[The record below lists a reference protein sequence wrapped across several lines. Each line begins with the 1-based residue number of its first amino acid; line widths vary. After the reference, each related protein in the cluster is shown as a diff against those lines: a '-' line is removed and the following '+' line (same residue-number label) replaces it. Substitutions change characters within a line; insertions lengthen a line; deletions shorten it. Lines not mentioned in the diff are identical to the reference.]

1 MTEKTITPQQIH
13 EFIENL
19 LDDVRAGRITPE
31 GALIASQQYEY
42 LHAVLVENSDAI
54 AGTFSDEKKFKSAIT
69 EVLEGALVRVKK
81 ELPQFQNETP
91 NQPFSPETIVARAKT
106 LRVAREDASS
116 AIARQQSRVATLKD
130 NFINRLINN
139 WIAQTRVTTDKER
152 QQSIARDIR
161 EKLEKAP
168 LSTMQPPEIN
178 RFIQKTLTN
187 TRLNNESMVI
197 QKEFI
202 RETKKLSGLREIPR
216 VLVSRADISHPD
228 WFTSIAIQTGSVSQA
243 DTLARQAE
251 VLVSPVAQKRDVP
264 DETFF
269 FRAFASTP
277 VQIGFAAVA
286 DALLQQIS
294 PLGRQEVIKETFS
307 RTIDGLLAKTDL
319 LTERLGQDFVKSEL
333 FRLVVD
339 ETRKSFTQETG
350 GPSGAGQ
357 IRGAFEDVIGS
368 VLLGPILPRLIGTP
382 QEMVL
387 SYFELLAV
395 EARLPIDRK
404 MLFPEHSPAVN
415 SLFAALAPQPE
426 FLGPHTNKPFT
437 ETQKIVG
444 PVAALAAQFPSWQ
457 TLYLALLSE
466 FSFSLSPSPVSQS
479 QTSIGAPLISTPLG
493 VFGGVFSSLGRVA
506 SGAAV
511 GLSGGLLTM
520 LFGGGLGALFGKN
533 RGPDKPTPLLEDT
546 PKLLAIIIVVSLV
559 VLFVFPS
566 FLNATFINNAAK
578 NGALLVA
585 SQETPD
591 FSGESN
597 PSPDLSLVASECKG
611 PDLPAPPADG
621 VKTTQVGGHTYA
633 FPVAPYDRT
642 YYTCGHWDGGQATDI
657 GINGAGTG
665 KPHVGLAVVA
675 YTDGV
680 IGSTVLNDPK
690 GGKYVILNGSNG
702 ESYYY
707 AHNCSLYVKKGDHV
721 SAGQVIAATGNTG
734 SAAGTP
740 EHLHFAITAAGRDF
754 YNGGDACPAKDFKEK
769 FGISKCGA
777 EPLCPPRPPKK

>member
-54 AGTFSDEKKFKSAIT
+54 AGAFSDEKKFTSTIT

-81 ELPQFQNETP
+81 ELPQFQNEAP

-116 AIARQQSRVATLKD
+116 AIARQQSRVAALKD
-130 NFINRLINN
+130 NFIDRLVNN
-139 WIAQTRVTTDKER
+139 WIAQTRVTIDKEK

-187 TRLNNESMVI
+187 TRLDNESTVI
-197 QKEFI
+197 QKKFI

-251 VLVSPVAQKRDVP
+251 VLVSHVAQKRDVP
-264 DETFF
+264 DGTIF

-286 DALLQQIS
+286 DALLQRLS

-466 FSFSLSPSPVSQS
+466 FSFSLSPSLVSQS

-585 SQETPD
+585 SVPNTGGPYDEVFPEYGGPFPGGSTAITSCSVDYKHLTQTPYDQGGIGTHIKTCAYD
-591 FSGESN
+591 FDA
-597 PSPDLSLVASECKG
+597 PSLTTPVKATHAGCVAS
-611 PDLPAPPADG
+611 
-621 VKTTQVGGHTYA
+621 V
-633 FPVAPYDRT
+633 RT
-642 YYTCGHWDGGQATDI
+642 DMKNNERIRGSYGNYVLL
-657 GINGAGTG
+657 AGTG
-665 KPHVGLAVVA
+665 LDGKPFYSL
-675 YTDGV
+675 
-680 IGSTVLNDPK
+680 
-690 GGKYVILNGSNG
+690 
-702 ESYYY
+702 Y
-707 AHNCSLYVKKGDHV
+707 AHLAQNTSSHLSVGSCVG
-721 SAGQVIAATGNTG
+721 AGGILGSVDSSGNSTG
-734 SAAGTP
+734 P
-740 EHLHFAITAAGRDF
+740 HLHLEFLNENQGKITRDQCYSTFTLPAG
-754 YNGGDACPAKDFKEK
+754 CTQ
-769 FGISKCGA
+769 
-777 EPLCPPRPPKK
+777 